1 MSEPYCG
8 IGDVP
13 KGSKRGSMKECVEMG
28 QVRYYGIKMIDS
40 KLLEASKKSKNI
52 MQDRKMLINRKI
64 KLTAQIKK
72 LVDKAKIEKNK
83 GIQSEMK
90 DEARSL
96 LISLKKVKD
105 KLAIIDKEVDKIR
118 TRESKKEKSREC
130 KKETK
135 RKSAL
140 RNEKKKSKN

>member
-40 KLLEASKKSKNI
+40 KLIDASKKSKNI
-52 MQDRKMLINRKI
+52 MQDRKVLINRKI

-72 LVDKAKIEKNK
+72 LLDKVKSEKNK

-90 DEARSL
+90 EEARSL
-96 LISLKKVKD
+96 LLSLNKVKD
-105 KLAIIDKEVDKIR
+105 KLSIVDKEVEKIKI
-118 TRESKKEKSREC
+118 RESKKERNREC
-130 KKETK
+130 KEESK
-135 RKSAL
+135 RKAAL
-140 RNEKKKSKN
+140 RKKKSKN

>member
-40 KLLEASKKSKNI
+40 KLIDASKKSKNI
-52 MQDRKMLINRKI
+52 MQDRKVLINRKI

-72 LVDKAKIEKNK
+72 LLDKVKNEKNK

-90 DEARSL
+90 EEARSL
-96 LISLKKVKD
+96 LLSLNKVKD
-105 KLAIIDKEVDKIR
+105 KLSIVDKEVEKIK
-118 TRESKKEKSREC
+118 TRESKKERNREC
-130 KKETK
+130 KEESK
-135 RKSAL
+135 RKAAL
-140 RNEKKKSKN
+140 RKKKSKN